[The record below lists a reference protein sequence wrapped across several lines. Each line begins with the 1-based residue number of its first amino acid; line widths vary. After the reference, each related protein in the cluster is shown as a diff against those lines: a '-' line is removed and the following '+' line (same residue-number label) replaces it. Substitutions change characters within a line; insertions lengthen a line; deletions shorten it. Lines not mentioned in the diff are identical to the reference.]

1 MITATAGIFVTGA
14 MYMLIAFVI
23 FLSVSPTDIW
33 HFDAGRATWTL
44 AYTIL
49 VQSVLGYLLIAYGVK
64 HTDSSIV
71 AASNTLQVRKIILAD
86 VWIRSDN
93 FFLKPPMVAVLAHV
107 IFEEDI
113 TVMQIL
119 GGLLI
124 ITGLIVVSFQKYR
137 ENKAAQLQQMI
148 LLAQEEKNNENNKEH
163 KKKEKK
169 VAVDKEHLLPSNP
182 EENEMTDTSTD
193 INIDMDEQQVPLE
206 DDYDQQQN
214 EGSSFSVN
222 IVDNETEVE
231 NGRI

>member
-1 MITATAGIFVTGA
+1 
-14 MYMLIAFVI
+14 
-23 FLSVSPTDIW
+23 
-33 HFDAGRATWTL
+33 
-44 AYTIL
+44 
-49 VQSVLGYLLIAYGVK
+49 
-64 HTDSSIV
+64 
-71 AASNTLQVRKIILAD
+71 
-86 VWIRSDN
+86 
-93 FFLKPPMVAVLAHV
+93 MVAVLAHV

-113 TVMQIL
+113 TVRQIL

-148 LLAQEEKNNENNKEH
+148 LLAQEEEKNNESNKEH